1 MGWVPGWGTK
11 IPHAAEQLS
20 PHITIR
26 EVQVATKTQHSTLT
40 KKKKYELNY
49 FFLKIRK
56 DMTERDSHPQQ
67 ALLREQGVG
76 IWVEV
81 YKRGLLLTAG
91 TARLS
96 LEGLP

>member
-1 MGWVPGWGTK
+1 
-11 IPHAAEQLS
+11 
-20 PHITIR
+20 
-26 EVQVATKTQHSTLT
+26 
-40 KKKKYELNY
+40 
-49 FFLKIRK
+49 
-56 DMTERDSHPQQ
+56 MTERDSHPQQ

-81 YKRGLLLTAG
+81 YKWGLLLTAG